1 MTTSSSD
8 LTKAARAN
16 NGDEGSAEK
25 RITNK
30 ELRSLFWRSF
40 PLNIMWSFD
49 RQMNVGFCYDMI
61 PVIKRLYDKR
71 EDRIQAYKRHLEF
84 YNIQVTFNPFVAGI
98 VASMEEEQANNPD
111 FDTASINAMKASL
124 MAPLSGIGDSLI
136 ANTLRMIATGI
147 VTGLCMQGSLL
158 GPLLFLVVYNVPTIL
173 IRWYGLKYGYSLGS
187 SFISKLNSSNLM
199 NKVTSGLSIVG
210 LMVVG
215 SMVATNVA
223 LTTPL
228 ALDFSGTSFAL
239 QETLDGIFPCLL
251 PLAAF
256 GILCWFNRK
265 NVKII
270 YQILGILLVG
280 VVLGALG
287 ILG

>member
-1 MTTSSSD
+1 
-8 LTKAARAN
+8 
-16 NGDEGSAEK
+16 
-25 RITNK
+25 
-30 ELRSLFWRSF
+30 
-40 PLNIMWSFD
+40 
-49 RQMNVGFCYDMI
+49 
-61 PVIKRLYDKR
+61 
-71 EDRIQAYKRHLEF
+71 
-84 YNIQVTFNPFVAGI
+84 
-98 VASMEEEQANNPD
+98 
-111 FDTASINAMKASL
+111 
-124 MAPLSGIGDSLI
+124 
-136 ANTLRMIATGI
+136 
-147 VTGLCMQGSLL
+147 
-158 GPLLFLVVYNVPTIL
+158 
-173 IRWYGLKYGYSLGS
+173 
-187 SFISKLNSSNLM
+187 
-199 NKVTSGLSIVG
+199 
-210 LMVVG
+210 MVVG